1 MFKKYQLKKIR
12 KSGRFHL
19 NKHIKRIF
27 KLKYKEEKKRKS
39 RNKVR
44 KWKNLNKR
52 IYKKT
57 NAVKFCG
64 EKLPHLKR
72 LIELDLSGRIM
83 VEPSGKSSPHG
94 EVKTIPNLET
104 ESSNSVKNKANV
116 DNFTGKCF
124 KNAATVSSVSPKESS
139 LSIPAYYNQIDATK
153 QINVCSSLNRNS
165 FKMNETNNAKIEK
178 LTSDIENY
186 FETYLHEYLPIKHNI
201 DGNCYNGDQP
211 KFLQP
216 SNNEA
221 ERANTRNNFSEERY
235 NDNYFINSDSNIS
248 VRSKAI
254 KSNSYVPRIMEN
266 PFNYIQS
273 NKIESNQK
281 LSKDTEKNNQLKYSL
296 VRSANN
302 KDNQTRKV
310 VLLNEKINNY
320 RPDRSSENRNV
331 HRINYPKT
339 ISERFTPRLMSDTE
353 SDDSINRDKCE
364 KISFGQ
370 YIKIKSKCLTMFKS
384 RHNNSITIYCQHCT
398 NRKKRRNKKLKRKSN
413 LKRSKKITKLD
424 RNINVGEHLINQPK
438 IGFPL
443 WRYFNPNHPYYAHS
457 SFSQYYAQSS

>member
-254 KSNSYVPRIMEN
+254 KSNSYVP
-266 PFNYIQS
+266 S
-273 NKIESNQK
+273 
-281 LSKDTEKNNQLKYSL
+281 
-296 VRSANN
+296 
-302 KDNQTRKV
+302 
-310 VLLNEKINNY
+310 
-320 RPDRSSENRNV
+320 V